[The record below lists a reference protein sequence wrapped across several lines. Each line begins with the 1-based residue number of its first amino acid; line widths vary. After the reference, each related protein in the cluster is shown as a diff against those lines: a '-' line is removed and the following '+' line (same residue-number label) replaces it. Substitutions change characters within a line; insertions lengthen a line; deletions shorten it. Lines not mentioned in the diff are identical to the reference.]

1 MKAMSNKKLNDFG
14 YARMNGFS
22 GGIYEY
28 LQGQYRGYVETC
40 TRCEIT
46 PMTYLEWIES
56 DE

>member
-1 MKAMSNKKLNDFG
+1 MKDMSNKKLNDFG